1 MSIKNVDL
9 CMKTCYNKVVSNKL
23 IYGGIKMLKQIF
35 KFFKLRN
42 TLTIAEI
49 LKETFSHYDFDYTLV
64 KLETAPLGENEVS
77 VSTAIKNIP
86 MLESH
91 LQEVDYFA

>member
-1 MSIKNVDL
+1 
-9 CMKTCYNKVVSNKL
+9 
-23 IYGGIKMLKQIF
+23 MLKQIF
-35 KFFKLRN
+35 KFFKSRN

-49 LKETFSHYDFDYTLV
+49 LKETFSYYNFDYTLI

-77 VSTAIKNIP
+77 IAEAIKNVP
-86 MLESH
+86 MLECN